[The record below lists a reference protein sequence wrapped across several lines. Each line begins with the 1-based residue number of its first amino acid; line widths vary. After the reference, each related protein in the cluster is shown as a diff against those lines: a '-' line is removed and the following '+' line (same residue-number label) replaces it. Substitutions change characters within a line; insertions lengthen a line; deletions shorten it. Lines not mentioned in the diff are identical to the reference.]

1 MQIENALYIV
11 PTPIGNLEDIT
22 QRAINI
28 FGNAD
33 IVACEDTR
41 TTGKLLKLLN
51 ITHNKMTSLHQHNES
66 SKAASL
72 VEEIIN
78 GKSVAL
84 ASDAGTPGISDPGY
98 RVITAA
104 IEAGVKIVPLPG
116 ATAFIPALVAS
127 GFPNHH
133 FTFFGFPPQKKGRKT
148 FFEMVCA
155 HPFTSIL
162 YESPHKIVK
171 TLDLLTASIPDRQI
185 CIAREISKAFEEF
198 VMGSPSECLEVF
210 TNKQPKGEFVI
221 VISSPESK

>member
-22 QRAINI
+22 QRSINI
-28 FGNAD
+28 LGNAD

-51 ITHNKMTSLHQHNES
+51 ITHNKMTSLHQHNEA
-66 SKAASL
+66 SKAISL
-72 VEEIIN
+72 VEEIKN

-116 ATAFIPALVAS
+116 ATAFVPALVAS

-148 FFEMVCA
+148 FFEMVCS

-171 TLDLLTASIPDRQI
+171 TLDLLSVVMPDRKL

-198 VMGSPSECLEVF
+198 VIGFPAECLEVF

-221 VISSPESK
+221 VISSQERK

>member
-1 MQIENALYIV
+1 MEIENALYII

-22 QRAINI
+22 QRAATIL
-28 FGNAD
+28 GKAD
-33 IVACEDTR
+33 IIACEDTR
-41 TTGKLLKLLN
+41 TTGKLLKLLD
-51 ITHNKMTSLHQHNES
+51 ISHNKMTSLHQHNEAA
-66 SKAASL
+66 KANFI
-72 VEEIIN
+72 VEEIKN

-116 ATAFIPALVAS
+116 ATAFVPALVAS

-148 FFEMVCA
+148 FFAMVCS

-162 YESPHKIVK
+162 YESPHK
-171 TLDLLTASIPDRQI
+171 LLKSLETIKDTIPNRKL

-198 VMGSPSECLEVF
+198 VIGTAEECIEVF

-221 VISSPESK
+221 VVSMPESK